1 MGVPGLERRLF
12 TVVIVATWWMT
23 SHSAIVFADQTASGK
38 ASSPTPDATI
48 SVHQEADA
56 TSPPSAA
63 KWQYNGFVDAGY
75 LLDFNHP
82 ANHLFRDRSTAFK
95 VDELDL
101 NIAAAGVK
109 KLAAEY
115 SRWGRDLEVQTG
127 KDSEKFV
134 FSATPPMFCGSD
146 WLRHFGVSEVSYL
159 APGGKGIALPAG
171 LVNSFIGYDVR
182 YAQDNFNHTCPLGG
196 GYTHY

>member
-12 TVVIVATWWMT
+12 SVVIVATWWMT

-38 ASSPTPDATI
+38 ASIPPRAATI
-48 SVHQEADA
+48 SVQQEADA

-109 KLAAEY
+109 KLAAED
-115 SRWGRDLEVQTG
+115 SRWGMELDLQTAKASDNVG
-127 KDSEKFV
+127 S
-134 FSATPPMFCGSD
+134 SATEPTVHGSQC
-146 WLRHFGVSEVSYL
+146 L
-159 APGGKGIALPAG
+159 
-171 LVNSFIGYDVR
+171 
-182 YAQDNFNHTCPLGG
+182 
-196 GYTHY
+196 